1 MSDREQRVDTQF
13 DPEIA
18 KARRWLL
25 ACQLGL
31 MTEPEVVARV
41 DELIRETDSPSE
53 LLIALSMREDVSEFD
68 QLKFMR
74 YPCAPNESSCIAG
87 LLLESKAKWL
97 NNPAQLSL
105 IAYRMHSQFLNTE
118 DGLDW
123 CWISDE
129 IDIYL
134 DLRMPSGLRE
144 SVFPAVFDQLANIA
158 GR

>member
-1 MSDREQRVDTQF
+1 MSDPRQRVDTQF

-25 ACQLGL
+25 ACELGL
-31 MTEPEVVARV
+31 MTGVEVVARV
-41 DELIRETDSPSE
+41 DKLILGMDSPSE
-53 LLIALSMREDVSEFD
+53 ALIAISMREDVSEFD
-68 QLKFMR
+68 QLKLMR
-74 YPCAPNESSCIAG
+74 YPCTPNEASYIAG
-87 LLLESKAKWL
+87 LLLESKTKWL
-97 NNPAQLSL
+97 NDPAQLSL

-134 DLRMPSGLRE
+134 DLRMPRGLRE

>member
-1 MSDREQRVDTQF
+1 MDTQF

-25 ACQLGL
+25 ACELGL
-31 MTEPEVVARV
+31 MTGVEVVARV
-41 DELIRETDSPSE
+41 DKLILGMDSPSE
-53 LLIALSMREDVSEFD
+53 ALIAISMREDVSEFD
-68 QLKFMR
+68 QLKLMR
-74 YPCAPNESSCIAG
+74 YPCTPNEASYIAG
-87 LLLESKAKWL
+87 LLLESKTKWL
-97 NNPAQLSL
+97 NDPAQLSL

-134 DLRMPSGLRE
+134 DLRMPRGLRE

>member
-1 MSDREQRVDTQF
+1 MNIEF

-25 ACQLGL
+25 ACRLGL

-53 LLIALSMREDVSEFD
+53 VLIALSMREDVSKFD
-68 QLKFMR
+68 QLKFMH
-74 YPCAPNESSCIAG
+74 YPCTPNEASYIAG
-87 LLLESKAKWL
+87 LLLESKTKWL
-97 NNPAQLSL
+97 NDPAQLSL

-123 CWISDE
+123 YWISEE
-129 IDIYL
+129 IDLYL
-134 DLRMPSGLRE
+134 DLRMPWRLRE
-144 SVFPAVFDQLANIA
+144 SVFPAVFDQLAKMA